1 METGLPLFFFFLL
14 YNRYNIEII
23 IKVRRRG
30 EKGLGCVWPRRIVPV
45 RRLLFKFLFKREAP
59 RLASGFI
66 RTSSRASDY
75 FRNNGILFYFILSP
89 PHPIHTH
96 IHTPQRAPKSS
107 FFRILQGG
115 GGRGGVIN
123 EMAFPAR
130 RKNVGLWRCVRPLM
144 DSGS

>member
-1 METGLPLFFFFLL
+1 MSGLA
-14 YNRYNIEII
+14 
-23 IKVRRRG
+23 
-30 EKGLGCVWPRRIVPV
+30 GLVPA
-45 RRLLFKFLFKREAP
+45 RRLLFKFLFKHEAP

-89 PHPIHTH
+89 PPPHTH
-96 IHTPQRAPKSS
+96 PHTHTAKSS
-107 FFRILQGG
+107 KELLLPNPPGWR
-115 GGRGGVIN
+115 GRGGGVIN